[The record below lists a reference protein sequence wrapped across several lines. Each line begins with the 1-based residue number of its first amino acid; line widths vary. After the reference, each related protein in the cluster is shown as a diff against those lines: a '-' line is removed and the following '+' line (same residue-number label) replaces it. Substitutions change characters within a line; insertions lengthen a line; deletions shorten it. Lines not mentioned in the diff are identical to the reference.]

1 MNQLLLFKD
10 RPDLVDAFNKM
21 DVKAMVQESTPIARR
36 SDPITSHQSAAET
49 ESKLSTIKAVVLDIL
64 QMTPEP
70 MTAQEAALESV
81 KIYGGMTETY
91 RKRCHELVKDGHATE
106 CGFRAC
112 QITGKNAQTFK
123 AKGSK

>member
-1 MNQLLLFKD
+1 MNYRTLFD
-10 RPDLVDAFNKM
+10 IEPDGTLTAH
-21 DVKAMVQESTPIARR
+21 IARS

-49 ESKLSTIKAVVLDIL
+49 EVKLGTIKAAVLDIL

-70 MTAQEAALESV
+70 MTAQEAALASV

-91 RKRCHELVKDGHATE
+91 RKRCHELVNDGLATE
-106 CGFRAC
+106 CGFRPC

-123 AKGSK
+123 ARGK